1 MIDESEAEMNFHDSQ
16 ITEWGQQMNDDFIQQ
31 AVNKG
36 YEESIKR
43 AQKRILYKRER
54 YNEKRN
60 KIRVKR
66 KIERQTRKKARGH
79 F

>member
-1 MIDESEAEMNFHDSQ
+1 MSEENN
-16 ITEWGQQMNDDFIQQ
+16 IDDFIQQ
-31 AVNKG
+31 AVNNG

-66 KIERQTRKKARGH
+66 KIERQARKKARNKVKL
-79 F
+79 